1 MENRINVLIT
11 GAQGQVGNEFR
22 FLAFT
27 HPQFRFILADSKSL
41 DITKPQQVLNF
52 LKKNT
57 PQYVVNCAAYTA
69 VDKAEK
75 EVKLATRV
83 NVNGAKNLAKACHI
97 MGATLIHLS
106 TDYVYHNSQ
115 NTPFKETDKVSPKG
129 VYAKTKLRGDIAA
142 LKFNEKTLVI
152 RTSWVYG
159 VFGNNFVKTMLRL
172 GKERP
177 ELSVV
182 FDQIGTPTNARDLAK
197 AVLHIISDL
206 NKGLVK
212 MDVARGIYHYSNE
225 GVTSWYDFAQA
236 IFDIR
241 DMDCV
246 VKPIESSQYPTPAQ
260 RPPFS
265 VLNKN
270 KIKEIFEVHI
280 PHWRESLMGV
290 LKDLP

>member
-1 MENRINVLIT
+1 MENQITVLIT

-27 HPQFRFILADSKSL
+27 HPQFRFIFTDVDVL

-52 LKKNT
+52 LKKHT
-57 PQYVVNCAAYTA
+57 PQYIINCAAYTA
-69 VDKAEK
+69 VDKAEND
-75 EVKLATRV
+75 VPLATRI
-83 NVNGAKNLAKACHI
+83 NVNGARNIAKACQAI
-97 MGATLIHLS
+97 GATMIHIS

-129 VYAKTKLRGDIAA
+129 VYAKTKLRGDVAA
-142 LKFNEKTLVI
+142 LKFNDKTLVI

-159 VFGNNFVKTMLRL
+159 IYGHNFAKTMLRL
-172 GKERP
+172 GKERT
-177 ELSVV
+177 ELNVV

-197 AVLHIISDL
+197 AILHIIADL
-206 NKGLVK
+206 NKGIVK
-212 MDVARGIYHYSNE
+212 AEEAKGVYHYSNE
-225 GVTSWYDFAQA
+225 GVTSWYDFTKA

-241 DMDCV
+241 GIDCQV
-246 VKPIESSQYPTPAQ
+246 LPIESSQYPTPAQ

-270 KIKEIFEVHI
+270 KIKQVFEVKI
-280 PHWRESLMGV
+280 PHWRESLIGV
-290 LKDLP
+290 LKELP